1 MSVSDND
8 PAGDLLI
15 QEVDEELRREQ
26 YQRLW
31 KRYGNYVIAAVLAV
45 VLIVAGYQSWQTW
58 QNKQRQ
64 EEAAKFNAAAE
75 MIAQGKTDQALG
87 ALAKLA
93 GDSRTGIGIAADMR
107 RAELSAERGDVHGAT
122 SAYDEIIGSSAP
134 QLYRDLALLK
144 EGFLTVDTADPAQ
157 LQKRIA
163 PLAEMGAPWHYAAT
177 ELLAVIARKQGDE
190 KHAVELYKTLTDD
203 IQAPQGV
210 RARAAEMLTVL
221 GTAGAA
227 PGSLPAAK
235 PADKAKG

>member
-26 YQRLW
+26 YHRLW
-31 KRYGNYVIAAVLAV
+31 KRYGNYIIAAALAV
-45 VLIVAGYQSWQTW
+45 VLTVAGYQGWQSWE
-58 QNKQRQ
+58 NKQRQ
-64 EEAAKFNAAAE
+64 ADAAKFSAAVE
-75 MIAQGKTDQALG
+75 LIAQGKTDAALG

-107 RAELSAERGDVHGAT
+107 RAELLAERGDLHGAT
-122 SAYDEIIGSSAP
+122 AAYEEIMGSSAP

-144 EGFLTVDTADPAQ
+144 ESLLTLDTADPVQ

-163 PLAEMGAPWHYAAT
+163 PLAEMGAPWHYTAT
-177 ELLAVIARKQGDE
+177 ELLALIAQKQGDG
-190 KHAVELYKTLTDD
+190 KHATELYKQLTDD
-203 IQAPQGV
+203 LQAPQGV

-221 GTAGAA
+221 GSAAAA
-227 PGSLPAAK
+227 PASLPATK